1 MQLQGYESNIITY
14 DASIMMHDEWNQ
26 IAFDVN
32 YITYFKYYSGNKLV
46 HASLT
51 VSTLCRD
58 FYKCSESAN

>member
-1 MQLQGYESNIITY
+1 
-14 DASIMMHDEWNQ
+14 MHDEWNQ